1 VRKLIP
7 FVALAALVLAPPA
20 SAKMCIRIA
29 TVPARPVAG
38 AMTTI
43 RVTTWNVVLVDGR
56 LRRGNQPIPM
66 STGAR
71 LDVRVTSPGGV
82 SRVVSVRRR
91 DARRSVLEG
100 RFVFPTSGLWK
111 LEWDAFTPRN
121 AAACAGA
128 TRVRVGG
135 R

>member
-1 VRKLIP
+1 VRKVTLLG
-7 FVALAALVLAPPA
+7 VLAALVLTPTA

-56 LRRGNQPIPM
+56 LRRGNQSIPM
-66 STGAR
+66 STAAR

-82 SRVVSVRRR
+82 SRVVTVRRR
-91 DARRSVLEG
+91 DARKSVLEG
-100 RFVFPTSGLWK
+100 RFAFPASGLWT
-111 LEWDAFTPRN
+111 LEWDAFIPRN
-121 AAACAGA
+121 GAACAGA
-128 TRVRVGG
+128 TRVRVAG